1 MSSSRTPTRAARP
14 PQAPDRAAA
23 RWRSGPWPAILAAVL
38 CYASSLG
45 NGFAYD
51 DNPIV
56 RDNPRIRSLDNLA
69 QIWLTDWWLDP
80 DATVQ
85 DPTRDRLYRPLTLFS
100 FAVNHAVHGL
110 APLGYH
116 VVNVL
121 LHALAAALVW
131 RFALAMLESR
141 SVASLA
147 ALLFAVHP
155 VHAEAVANVVGRAEV
170 LSTVFLL
177 LGLIALTRGASPP
190 GRAALLSA
198 CGAFLAALLS
208 KETAVC
214 YLPVAL
220 LALARRF
227 GAARLP
233 WRTWGLYV
241 LALGLPVAVY
251 LPARAY
257 ALEAR
262 LIRDKVTS
270 GLFNPL
276 RDAEGPARIHGPLSV
291 LGHYARLLIA
301 PADLSCDYGL
311 AIFNPNAGP
320 TVVTVLGAAFAAALL
335 AALRGFA
342 KPRGLWRELAFLA
355 AMFLASYF
363 LISNAVL
370 LIGVSLAER
379 LFYWPSVPALLGA
392 ALLVNELHRRA
403 CEPGGLLH
411 ERLGLLRTLGALL
424 LVALVLRTAVRN
436 PDWRDDFTL
445 FSADVAMHPNG
456 AHLNA
461 SLAQLVIW
469 DAERERDPRAREA
482 LLRRA
487 AELLDRALAV
497 SARFPQALRQR
508 GKVYLLEGDA
518 DRARKFVESALALN
532 PSDEKAQRLLAEL
545 GAVTEQDAARL
556 DDLRRQVQ
564 ENPSDVAA
572 RLELGR
578 LLIRVGL
585 NEDALVQLLAAYELS
600 PQDAAVVKAYG
611 EALLVCFQ
619 QERALEIFRRA
630 VELDP
635 RDWESHANLSRLLAE
650 TDPRAALEHARRANE
665 LQPDD
670 VRTQI
675 NLAEAYAANGAVAE
689 ALRRFE
695 RIEAAL
701 PQDSPLRAAVRERMR
716 ELRP

>member
-14 PQAPDRAAA
+14 PRAPDRAPA
-23 RWRSGPWPAILAAVL
+23 RWRSGPWPAVVAALV

-56 RDNPRIRSLDNLA
+56 RDNPRIRSLGNLA

-80 DATVQ
+80 DAAIQ

-100 FAVNHAVHGL
+100 FAANYAVHGL
-110 APLGYH
+110 APPGYH
-116 VVNVL
+116 AANVL

-131 RFALAMLESR
+131 RFALALLGNR
-141 SVASLA
+141 GVASLA
-147 ALLFAVHP
+147 AMLFAVHP

-177 LGLIALTRGASPP
+177 LGLIALVRRAEPP
-190 GRAALLSA
+190 RPLALLGA
-198 CGAFLAALLS
+198 GGAFLAALLS

-233 WRTWGLYV
+233 WRTWGLYA
-241 LALGLPVAVY
+241 LALALPLAVY
-251 LPARAY
+251 LPARVY

-276 RDAEGPARIHGPLSV
+276 RDAEGLARIHGPVTV

-311 AIFNPNAGP
+311 AIFDPNAGP
-320 TVVTVLGAAFAAALL
+320 TAVTLLGAAFAAALL
-335 AALRGFA
+335 AGLRGFA
-342 KPRGLWRELAFLA
+342 RPGGLWRELAFLT

-379 LFYWPSVPALLGA
+379 LFYWPSVPALVAA
-392 ALLVNELHRRA
+392 ALLAFELYRWA

-424 LVALVLRTAVRN
+424 LVALALRTAVRN

-445 FSADVAMHPNG
+445 FSADVATHPNG
-456 AHLNA
+456 AHLSA
-461 SLAQLVIW
+461 SLAQLVTW
-469 DAERERDPRAREA
+469 DAEHERDPQARRA

-518 DRARKFVESALALN
+518 DRAKAFVESALALN

-556 DDLRRQVQ
+556 DELRRRVQ
-564 ENPSDVAA
+564 ESPGDVAA

-585 NEDALVQLLAAYELS
+585 NEDALAQLRAAYELS
-600 PQDAAVVKAYG
+600 PGDAAVVKAYG

-619 QERALEIFRRA
+619 QEQALEVLRRA

-675 NLAEAYAANGAVAE
+675 NLAEAYAVNGAVAE

-701 PQDSPLRAAVRERMR
+701 PQDSPLRPAVRERMR